1 MGEVKVYINNDIDY
15 LKFLRD
21 KEIIIFGAGI
31 VGNKLL
37 LNLVSRGYKVIAF
50 CDNDSNKQN
59 QKICD
64 VKVISFEELC
74 LQNNEGLMIIICS
87 NFENMIKQQL
97 LDANIYNFISV
108 SQIDLGGG
116 EAYYDEQYFSYQKQM
131 GEFGGKIKVGM
142 FLPYI
147 EKDMVV
153 VEFGSGGGYLLHNI
167 MAKEKTGIEI
177 NDFARAEAKKLGINS
192 VKYIRDIPDDYA
204 DVIISTSVLE
214 HVENPFEILREL
226 KDKLKDGGKIIFHVP
241 NESCDTEYCRS
252 EINNHLY
259 TWNCLTLGNLFKAAG
274 YFVHSVQKVQ
284 EVWPKYFLQIEQ
296 EVSPQLF
303 QVICEMGGKAFDK
316 NSCII
321 VAYK

>member
-1 MGEVKVYINNDIDY
+1 MYINNDIDY

-116 EAYYDEQYFSYQKQM
+116 AKRTMMSNIFL
-131 GEFGGKIKVGM
+131 IKS
-142 FLPYI
+142 
-147 EKDMVV
+147 KW
-153 VEFGSGGGYLLHNI
+153 GS
-167 MAKEKTGIEI
+167 
-177 NDFARAEAKKLGINS
+177 
-192 VKYIRDIPDDYA
+192 
-204 DVIISTSVLE
+204 LE
-214 HVENPFEILREL
+214 G
-226 KDKLKDGGKIIFHVP
+226 KLK
-241 NESCDTEYCRS
+241 S
-252 EINNHLY
+252 ECFCHI
-259 TWNCLTLGNLFKAAG
+259 
-274 YFVHSVQKVQ
+274 
-284 EVWPKYFLQIEQ
+284 
-296 EVSPQLF
+296 
-303 QVICEMGGKAFDK
+303 
-316 NSCII
+316 
-321 VAYK
+321 